1 MIKLLTVRDFLG
13 DEVPTEYLEKIID
26 EADLLHDHRISY
38 AEFLEMWNVDT
49 ETQLENG
56 RKEVAGRRIIS
67 REPSFTSSIS
77 SDLTASILD
86 SLGSLTTSMRA
97 GIDTSLRSDFIDE

>member
-1 MIKLLTVRDFLG
+1 MRDFLG

-38 AEFLEMWNVDT
+38 FEFLEMWNVDT
-49 ETQLENG
+49 EAQLENG
-56 RKEVAGRRIIS
+56 RKHVAGRRIIS

-77 SDLTASILD
+77 SDFTSSNLE

-97 GIDTSLRSDFIDE
+97 GIDVSTRSACIDE

>member
-1 MIKLLTVRDFLG
+1 MTVRDFLG

-49 ETQLENG
+49 KAQLENG
-56 RKEVAGRRIIS
+56 RKHVSGRRIIS

-77 SDLTASILD
+77 SDFTS
-86 SLGSLTTSMRA
+86 SNLGSSRSLTTSMRA
-97 GIDTSLRSDFIDE
+97 GIAASIRADFIDE